1 MGLSNMYPGLRI
13 IAVSL
18 SLAALAVFAPG
29 KADAS
34 CQSHPSTAGKT
45 VSDVMK
51 TIGPG
56 AEARLK
62 PYFASAGVAYPPREI
77 ALIGLK
83 DEMELELWA
92 KSDSRWVHIH
102 TYEIQA
108 ASGVTGPK
116 ERAGD
121 HQVPEG
127 IYHIT
132 ELNPN
137 SRFHLSMKID
147 YPNDFDLEKA
157 REDNRKRLGGNIFIH
172 GKAKSVGCIAIGDR
186 AIEELFVL
194 VAKTG
199 IDNTT
204 VVIAPNDLRRWKPW
218 LNAARQYPPW
228 LPELYDSI
236 RQELAQFTEKTG
248 VFPPAQFSSR

>member
-1 MGLSNMYPGLRI
+1 MVAL
-13 IAVSL
+13 SL
-18 SLAALAVFAPG
+18 SLAALAVAVTVR
-29 KADAS
+29 ADAS
-34 CQSHPSTAGKT
+34 CRSHGSDEGRT
-45 VSDVMK
+45 VADVLK
-51 TIGPG
+51 TIGPR
-56 AEARLK
+56 AEARLR
-62 PYFASAGVAYPPREI
+62 PYFAKAGIAYPPRRI

-92 KSDSRWVHIH
+92 KDESGWVHIH
-102 TYEIQA
+102 TYEILA
-108 ASGVTGPK
+108 ASGMTGPK
-116 ERAGD
+116 EKAGD

-127 IYHIT
+127 IYHII

-147 YPNDFDLEKA
+147 YPNHFDLEKA
-157 REDNRKRLGGNIFIH
+157 REDNRTRLGGNIFIH

-199 IDNTT
+199 IDNAT
-204 VVIAPNDLRRWKPW
+204 VVIAPNDLRRWDPW

-236 RQELAQFTEKTG
+236 RQELAQFTENSG
-248 VFPPAQFSSR
+248 V

>member
-1 MGLSNMYPGLRI
+1 MHRSLKI
-13 IAVSL
+13 IAFSL
-18 SLAALAVFAPG
+18 SLAAFTVFVLERAE
-29 KADAS
+29 ASRSYRSDAER
-34 CQSHPSTAGKT
+34 T
-45 VSDVMK
+45 VSDVLK
-51 TIGPG
+51 TVGPG
-56 AEARLK
+56 AESRLA
-62 PYFASAGVAYPPREI
+62 PYFAGAGVAYPPSEI

-92 KSDSRWVHIH
+92 RNDTGWVYIH
-102 TYEIQA
+102 TYEILA
-108 ASGVTGPK
+108 ASGLSGPK
-116 ERAGD
+116 ERVGD
-121 HQVPEG
+121 YQVPEG

-147 YPNDFDLEKA
+147 YPNDFDLKKA
-157 REDNRKRLGGNIFIH
+157 REDNRTMLGGNIFIH

-194 VAKTG
+194 IAETG
-199 IDNTT
+199 IGNTR

-218 LNAARQYPPW
+218 LNAARTYPSW

-236 RQELAQFTEKTG
+236 RQELSQFKEKPG
-248 VFPPAQFSSR
+248 DRL

>member
-1 MGLSNMYPGLRI
+1 LRVV
-13 IAVSL
+13 ALSL
-18 SLAALAVFAPG
+18 SLAAFTVFAVG
-29 KADAS
+29 RADAS
-34 CQSHPSTAGKT
+34 CQSHRPDAGRT
-45 VSDVMK
+45 VSDVLK
-51 TIGPG
+51 TIGPR

-62 PYFASAGVAYPPREI
+62 PDFAKAGVAYPPRQI

-92 KSDSRWVHIH
+92 KDNARWVHIH
-102 TYEIQA
+102 TYGILA
-108 ASGVTGPK
+108 ASGLTGPK
-116 ERAGD
+116 EKVGD
-121 HQVPEG
+121 YQVPEG

-157 REDNRKRLGGNIFIH
+157 REDNRTRLGGNIFIH
-172 GKAKSVGCIAIGDR
+172 GKAKSVGCIAIGDK

-228 LPELYDSI
+228 LPELYNSI
-236 RQELAQFTEKTG
+236 RQELAQFTEKPG
-248 VFPPAQFSSR
+248 V

>member
-1 MGLSNMYPGLRI
+1 MHRSLTI
-13 IAVSL
+13 IAL
-18 SLAALAVFAPG
+18 SLWLAGFTLLAPG
-29 KADAS
+29 RSDAS
-34 CQSHPSTAGKT
+34 GQSCRPEACRT

-51 TIGPG
+51 KIGPA

-62 PYFASAGVAYPPREI
+62 PYFAAAGIAYPPRQI
-77 ALIGLK
+77 TLIGLK
-83 DEMELELWA
+83 DELELELWA
-92 KSDSRWVHIH
+92 RDDSRWVHIR
-102 TYEIQA
+102 TYEITA
-108 ASGVTGPK
+108 ASGAVGPK
-116 ERAGD
+116 QKAGD

-132 ELNPN
+132 SLNPN

-157 REDNRKRLGGNIFIH
+157 RADNRRRLGGNIFIH
-172 GKAKSVGCIAIGDR
+172 GKAKSVGCIAIGDE

-194 VAKTG
+194 VAETG
-199 IDNTT
+199 VQNAT

-218 LNAARQYPPW
+218 LDTGKKYPSW

-236 RQELAQFTEKTG
+236 RQELALFRKPPG
-248 VFPPAQFSSR
+248 V